1 MVTTTTGVNS
11 GAPARLGGRVGGS
24 TGTATPVARHAGR
37 RRAVPNGGG
46 PLWPRE
52 RTAVRL
58 AQLIG
63 GLTLYGVS
71 EALML
76 APGVGVDPWDVFHTG
91 LARLTGISVGTV
103 LIAVGLLVL
112 LAWIPLRARPGLG
125 TAANVVV
132 IGGVVDLILGSMPV
146 PHTLWL
152 RGTEFG
158 AGVLLNAVATG
169 LYIGAGLGAGPR
181 DGLTTAIAARGHSIR
196 VVRSTIELSVL
207 AVGWLLGGNVGLGTV
222 AYAVAIGPLVHVTI
236 PLLNFAG
243 RGEDGKQRGGAAD
256 DGRDGGARAGSARG
270 DGGDVVSGER
280 GIAGQSPADACAAAA
295 GV

>member
-1 MVTTTTGVNS
+1 
-11 GAPARLGGRVGGS
+11 
-24 TGTATPVARHAGR
+24 
-37 RRAVPNGGG
+37 VPGGG
-46 PLWPRE
+46 ALWPRE

-58 AQLIG
+58 AQLVV

-91 LARLTGISVGTV
+91 LAHLTGIPVGTV
-103 LIAVGLLVL
+103 LIVVGVLVL
-112 LAWIPLRARPGLG
+112 LLWIPLRQRPGLG

-132 IGGVVDLILGSMPV
+132 IGAVVDLILSATPV

-152 RGTEFG
+152 RWAEFA

-181 DGLTTAIAARGHSIR
+181 DGLTTAVAARGHSIR
-196 VVRSTIELSVL
+196 VVRTAIEVSVL
-207 AVGWLLGGNVGLGTV
+207 GLGWLLGGNVGFGTV

-236 PLLNFAG
+236 PRLNFAG
-243 RGEDGKQRGGAAD
+243 RGSAAPHAT
-256 DGRDGGARAGSARG
+256 RPTARHTSAEARATEA
-270 DGGDVVSGER
+270 
-280 GIAGQSPADACAAAA
+280 
-295 GV
+295 